1 MRISDWS
8 SDVCS
13 SDLQKRADHR
23 HGQFLVAML
32 DVVHRT
38 QDHGNMADL
47 AERRFSRRIQ
57 PRMLDRAC
65 SFVSQKIGVEIVDI
79 GMPACCATASARSN
93 ANGFAADAPNA
104 GARNGAD
111 IPEEREGV
119 REGKRG

>member
-1 MRISDWS
+1 
-8 SDVCS
+8 
-13 SDLQKRADHR
+13 
-23 HGQFLVAML
+23 ML

-65 SFVSQKIGVEIVDI
+65 SFVSQTTGVEIVDI
-79 GMPACCATASARSN
+79 GMPACCATASATSN

-104 GARNGAD
+104 GNRNGAD
-111 IPEEREGV
+111 TRDCVYHTLGPTFGSLSVEERKYDGW
-119 REGKRG
+119 